1 MATPDGGRMP
11 LIEHLRELRR
21 RVVKSS
27 IAIMVGF
34 VFGWI
39 LYNPIITKLAEPV
52 CDLKKAQET
61 GATHCGSLY
70 INGVLGPLNLQI
82 KVALLTGVILMAPVW
97 LYQLWAFIAP
107 GLYVHERKLILPLVV
122 SSYSL
127 FIIGMAF
134 AYFLVFPVLFGFVTS
149 SAPQGVAVMTD
160 IGSYLDFVT
169 TMFVSFGIA
178 FEVPIAVLLLVRFNL
193 VKIESLKEA
202 RSYVIVGAFVIGAI
216 LTPPDVIS
224 QVMLAVPLWI
234 LYEAGVFVAGFVA
247 KPQTVA

>member
-1 MATPDGGRMP
+1 MSDADSFVS
-11 LIEHLRELRR
+11 HLLELRSR
-21 RVVKSS
+21 LLKIVIGLVVS
-27 IAIMVGF
+27 ILVFLPFSNELYAWLAQPLLNKMPAGTHMIATAVTTPFLVPMKVSTLVAIV
-34 VFGWI
+34 V
-39 LYNPIITKLAEPV
+39 
-52 CDLKKAQET
+52 
-61 GATHCGSLY
+61 SLPY
-70 INGVLGPLNLQI
+70 
-82 KVALLTGVILMAPVW
+82 T
-97 LYQLWAFIAP
+97 LYQAWAFVAP
-107 GLYVHERKLILPLVV
+107 GLYEHERRFIGPLIMA
-122 SSYSL
+122 STAL
-127 FIIGMAF
+127 FVLGMAF

-193 VKIESLKEA
+193 VKIETLKEA

>member
-1 MATPDGGRMP
+1 MSDADSFVS
-11 LIEHLRELRR
+11 HLLELRSR
-21 RVVKSS
+21 LLKIVIGLVVS
-27 IAIMVGF
+27 ILVFLPFSNELYAWLAQPLLNKMPAGTHMIATAVTTPFLVPMKVSTLVAIV
-34 VFGWI
+34 V
-39 LYNPIITKLAEPV
+39 
-52 CDLKKAQET
+52 
-61 GATHCGSLY
+61 SLPY
-70 INGVLGPLNLQI
+70 
-82 KVALLTGVILMAPVW
+82 T
-97 LYQLWAFIAP
+97 LYQAWAFVAP
-107 GLYVHERKLILPLVV
+107 GLYEHERRFIGPLIMA
-122 SSYSL
+122 STAL
-127 FIIGMAF
+127 FVLGMAF

-234 LYEAGVFVAGFVA
+234 LYEAGVFVAGFVV
-247 KPQTVA
+247 KPQTDA

>member
-1 MATPDGGRMP
+1 MSDADSFVS
-11 LIEHLRELRR
+11 HLLELRSR
-21 RVVKSS
+21 LLKIVIGLVVS
-27 IAIMVGF
+27 ILVFLPFSNELYAWLAQPLLNKMPAGTHMIATAVTTPFLVPMKVSTLVAIV
-34 VFGWI
+34 V
-39 LYNPIITKLAEPV
+39 
-52 CDLKKAQET
+52 
-61 GATHCGSLY
+61 SLPY
-70 INGVLGPLNLQI
+70 
-82 KVALLTGVILMAPVW
+82 T
-97 LYQLWAFIAP
+97 LYQAWAFVAP
-107 GLYVHERKLILPLVV
+107 GLYEYERRFIGPLIMA
-122 SSYSL
+122 STAL
-127 FIIGMAF
+127 FVLGMAF

-247 KPQTVA
+247 KPQTDA

>member
-1 MATPDGGRMP
+1 MSDADSFVS
-11 LIEHLRELRR
+11 HLLELRSR
-21 RVVKSS
+21 LLKIVIGLVVS
-27 IAIMVGF
+27 ILVFLPFSNELYAWLAQPLLNKMPAGTHMIATAVTTPFLVPMKVSTLVAIV
-34 VFGWI
+34 V
-39 LYNPIITKLAEPV
+39 
-52 CDLKKAQET
+52 
-61 GATHCGSLY
+61 SLPY
-70 INGVLGPLNLQI
+70 
-82 KVALLTGVILMAPVW
+82 T
-97 LYQLWAFIAP
+97 LYQAWAFVAP
-107 GLYVHERKLILPLVV
+107 GLYEHERRFIGPLIMA
-122 SSYSL
+122 STAL
-127 FIIGMAF
+127 FVLGMAF

>member
-1 MATPDGGRMP
+1 M
-11 LIEHLRELRR
+11 L
-21 RVVKSS
+21 
-27 IAIMVGF
+27 
-34 VFGWI
+34 
-39 LYNPIITKLAEPV
+39 
-52 CDLKKAQET
+52 
-61 GATHCGSLY
+61 
-70 INGVLGPLNLQI
+70 
-82 KVALLTGVILMAPVW
+82 
-97 LYQLWAFIAP
+97 
-107 GLYVHERKLILPLVV
+107 
-122 SSYSL
+122 
-127 FIIGMAF
+127 GMAF

-247 KPQTVA
+247 KPQTDA

>member
-1 MATPDGGRMP
+1 MSDADSFVS
-11 LIEHLRELRR
+11 HLLELRSR
-21 RVVKSS
+21 LLKIVIGLVVS
-27 IAIMVGF
+27 ILVFLPFSNELYAWLAQPLLNKMPAGTHMIATAVTTPFLVPMKVSTLVAIV
-34 VFGWI
+34 V
-39 LYNPIITKLAEPV
+39 
-52 CDLKKAQET
+52 
-61 GATHCGSLY
+61 SLPY
-70 INGVLGPLNLQI
+70 
-82 KVALLTGVILMAPVW
+82 T
-97 LYQLWAFIAP
+97 LYQAWAFVAP
-107 GLYVHERKLILPLVV
+107 GLYEHERRFIGPLIMA
-122 SSYSL
+122 STAL
-127 FIIGMAF
+127 FVLGMAF

-247 KPQTVA
+247 KPQTDA

>member
-1 MATPDGGRMP
+1 MASTA
-11 LIEHLRELRR
+11 L
-21 RVVKSS
+21 
-27 IAIMVGF
+27 F
-34 VFGWI
+34 V
-39 LYNPIITKLAEPV
+39 L
-52 CDLKKAQET
+52 
-61 GATHCGSLY
+61 
-70 INGVLGPLNLQI
+70 
-82 KVALLTGVILMAPVW
+82 
-97 LYQLWAFIAP
+97 
-107 GLYVHERKLILPLVV
+107 
-122 SSYSL
+122 
-127 FIIGMAF
+127 GMAF

-247 KPQTVA
+247 KPQTDA